1 MIQPVSLE
9 FSIRKAEYLL
19 NYAAL
24 PGEGR
29 DKQKFWRE
37 VMGFE
42 SATDIQ
48 EAVLAKVSVDLL
60 QPQGQNDYG
69 DRYQAVVLIE
79 GPSGVS
85 RLVKTVWIVL
95 FDEDVARFVTATPQ
109 RSRRQS

>member
-9 FSIRKAEYLL
+9 FSIQKAEYLL
-19 NYAAL
+19 NYRAL

-42 SATDIQ
+42 SAADIR
-48 EAVLAKVSVDLL
+48 EAVLANVSVELL
-60 QPQGQNDYG
+60 QSQGQNEYG
-69 DRYQAVVLIE
+69 DHYQASILIM

-85 RLVKTVWIVL
+85 RQVKTVWIVL
-95 FDEDVARFVTATPQ
+95 FDEDVAKFVTATPQ
-109 RSRRQS
+109 KSRRQP

>member
-1 MIQPVSLE
+1 MIQPVSVE
-9 FSIRKAEYLL
+9 FPIQKAEYLL

-29 DKQKFWRE
+29 DKQKFWRQI
-37 VMGFE
+37 MGFE
-42 SATDIQ
+42 SAADIR

-60 QPQGQNDYG
+60 QPQSQNDYG
-69 DRYQAVVLIE
+69 DRYQATILIE

-95 FDEDVARFVTATPQ
+95 FDENVARFVTATPQ
-109 RSRRQS
+109 KSRRQS

>member
-1 MIQPVSLE
+1 MRLSLE
-9 FSIRKAEYLL
+9 KDEINKSF
-19 NYAAL
+19 
-24 PGEGR
+24 GGR
-29 DKQKFWRE
+29 L
-37 VMGFE
+37 GFE
-42 SATDIQ
+42 TATDIQ
-48 EAVLAKVSVDLL
+48 EAVLEKVSVDLL

-95 FDEDVARFVTATPQ
+95 FDEDIARFVTATPQ

>member
-9 FSIRKAEYLL
+9 FSIQKAEYLL
-19 NYAAL
+19 NYAAQ

-42 SATDIQ
+42 SAADIR
-48 EAVLAKVSVDLL
+48 EALLAKMSVNLL

-69 DRYQAVVLIE
+69 DRYQAVVLVE
-79 GPSGVS
+79 GPSGEF

-95 FDEDVARFVTATPQ
+95 FEENVAKFVTATPQ

>member
-1 MIQPVSLE
+1 MNYE
-9 FSIRKAEYLL
+9 ALL
-19 NYAAL
+19 
-24 PGEGR
+24 GEER
-29 DKQKFWRE
+29 DKQKFWRQ

-42 SATDIQ
+42 SAADIR

-69 DRYQAVVLIE
+69 DRYQATVLVE

-85 RLVKTVWIVL
+85 RSIKTIWIVL

-109 RSRRQS
+109 KSRRPS

>member
-1 MIQPVSLE
+1 MIQPVNLE
-9 FSIRKAEYLL
+9 FPIRKAEYLL
-19 NYAAL
+19 NYAAQ

-42 SATDIQ
+42 TATDIQ
-48 EAVLAKVSVDLL
+48 EAVLEKVSVDLL
-60 QPQGQNDYG
+60 QHQGQNDYG

-85 RLVKTVWIVL
+85 RWVKTVWIVL
-95 FDEDVARFVTATPQ
+95 FDEDIARFVTATPQ